1 MKKATVKSNGKSA
14 NGRKPPRQKNRELRF
29 DLVRQAS
36 EIERIFQEAVDHEL
50 SIHKRLGN
58 PVAAWQDGKV
68 IIIPPEEITLSTDR

>member
-1 MKKATVKSNGKSA
+1 MKKAIIKSNGKSA
-14 NGRKPPRQKNRELRF
+14 NGRKPPRQKNRDSRF
-29 DLVRQAS
+29 DLVRQAG

-58 PVAAWQDGKV
+58 PVAAWRDGKV